1 MRQEDKEKRKKKR
14 KTKRERERDGRE
26 EDIWDRDAQE
36 RINKSNNI

>member
-14 KTKRERERDGRE
+14 KTKRERDGRK
-26 EDIWDRDAQE
+26 EDTWDRDAEE